1 MAENES
7 GISLLPKQ
15 LSVLTCPCDD
25 ILIGGARGGSKT
37 ATSLFDW
44 LKHQA
49 IHGKSAYGMIM
60 RRSYPELE
68 DMQLKASR
76 FFPLAGG
83 EFKASR
89 REWQFPNGSVVK
101 MRHLNSDSDADKYQ
115 GHEYNWLSFDDAG
128 NWASPVPIDKLRA
141 CLRSSQ
147 GIKTRLLLSC
157 NPGGAGHNW
166 LKARYVD
173 PVKPMEVQNLQFPD
187 NRIQTR
193 VFIPMK
199 ISDNPILLKADPGY
213 IDRITQSCPKW
224 LLSAWLD
231 GSWDIVAGGAF
242 DDVFNRDVHVIPT
255 FNIPYSW
262 RVYRSFDW
270 GSSKPFSVGWWAVTD
285 GSVAG
290 NKVLPRGSL
299 IRIAEYYGWSGQP
312 NEGLRMTAGEIAIKI
327 KEIESGFNF
336 KVYPGAADSSIFSSE
351 NGNCIADD
359 MRKKGI
365 DFVPSDRTP
374 GSRKQGFELIRT
386 MLKNGLQFP
395 IESPTILIFDNCLQT
410 IRTFPVLP
418 RDKKTGDDV
427 DTTAEDHIYDD
438 MRYMVLSQKQP
449 ARAVRIQ

>member
-1 MAENES
+1 M
-7 GISLLPKQ
+7 
-15 LSVLTCPCDD
+15 
-25 ILIGGARGGSKT
+25 
-37 ATSLFDW
+37 
-44 LKHQA
+44 
-49 IHGKSAYGMIM
+49 
-60 RRSYPELE
+60 
-68 DMQLKASR
+68 
-76 FFPLAGG
+76 
-83 EFKASR
+83 
-89 REWQFPNGSVVK
+89 
-101 MRHLNSDSDADKYQ
+101 
-115 GHEYNWLSFDDAG
+115 
-128 NWASPVPIDKLRA
+128 
-141 CLRSSQ
+141 
-147 GIKTRLLLSC
+147 
-157 NPGGAGHNW
+157 
-166 LKARYVD
+166 
-173 PVKPMEVQNLQFPD
+173 
-187 NRIQTR
+187 R
-193 VFIPMK
+193 VFWGF
-199 ISDNPILLKADPGY
+199 NPRPRERG
-213 IDRITQSCPKW
+213 R
-224 LLSAWLD
+224 
-231 GSWDIVAGGAF
+231 
-242 DDVFNRDVHVIPT
+242 R
-255 FNIPYSW
+255 
-262 RVYRSFDW
+262 
-270 GSSKPFSVGWWAVTD
+270 WWAVTD

-290 NKVLPRGSL
+290 NKILPRGSM